1 MEILEYMLRSGD
13 TIDEKTVQ
21 KLSRGAPREIIS
33 DLASLAI
40 KKADI
45 DALLGLAVNHRV
57 AVAEALGDLHA
68 ETMKLL
74 GKKAEEG
81 DWRVTRLYYL
91 VRRDLKEVLRPV
103 FRRLA
108 CHAVLHSALRITG
121 RGLRGEIQKP
131 VNYRPGLAEFD
142 FEATLE
148 RFLEGT
154 GNFLRYD
161 DIVGIERR
169 EKRKA
174 GVLMLD
180 SSGSMFGEKITV
192 AALTSAVVAHSMRY
206 DDYAIIVFSD
216 KPRVI
221 RSAGSKGKTD
231 ELIDLI
237 LDLAPA
243 GYTNISDALEEGLTE
258 LERLSGRDKWGVVI
272 TDGEYNLGPNP
283 VGVANKFPRLH
294 VIEIPGAS
302 PRGSRTCREMAKA
315 GGGHWVRVHSFE
327 EIPRVLMHI
336 TKA

>member
-13 TIDEKTVQ
+13 TIDEKTVRR
-21 KLSRGAPREIIS
+21 LSKGAPKEIIGN
-33 DLASLAI
+33 LATLAI
-40 KKADI
+40 KKADV

-57 AVAEALGDLHA
+57 AVAEALGELHPEA
-68 ETMKLL
+68 VKLL

-81 DWRVTRLYYL
+81 DWRVSKLYYL
-91 VRRDLKEVLRPV
+91 VRRDIKETLRPV

-121 RGLRGEIQKP
+121 RGLRGELRKP

-148 RFLEGT
+148 CFLEGS

-174 GVLMLD
+174 GVLILD

-221 RSAGSKGKTD
+221 RGARTKSNTD

-243 GYTNISDALEEGLTE
+243 GFTNISDALEEGLME
-258 LERLSGRDKWGVVI
+258 LQKLSGRDKWGVII

-283 VGVANKFPRLH
+283 VGVASKFPRLH
-294 VIEIPGAS
+294 VIEIPGAG
-302 PRGSRTCREMAKA
+302 PRGNKICQEMAKA

-327 EIPRVLMHI
+327 EIPRVLMQI